1 MKKIEGW
8 VTAPQGF
15 IAAGVKAGIKASG
28 NHDVAVI
35 FSTVP
40 AACGAVFTQNKM
52 CAAPVLVSREVN
64 KHGYAQAIAVNSG
77 CANACTGEQ
86 GLADAKKMQ
95 AHTAELLGIAPE
107 AVFVCSTGVI
117 GQFLPMDNLLTGI
130 ADAVDSLDECEGESC
145 AMAIQTTDTFIK
157 HAAYETEIGGKK
169 VTFAGIAKG
178 AGMIHPNMATMLTFI
193 TTDAAVAPDVLKRAV
208 KKAADKSFNMVVVD
222 GDTSTNDSMIVLA
235 NGLAENE
242 IILSEEHPD
251 YPAFFEALV
260 ACATD
265 LAKMIAHDGERFIG
279 YLHVPSLASY
289 ENGMGYPSRYR
300 YSMPL
305 YEKYALSNPQGYQ
318 AQSKLYGAW
327 ILGEPE
333 GNNRV
338 LPSLAGTYERSNKRG
353 TRFVQGE
360 TEMPWIVAKLFL
372 QLVLEPN
379 VNLLDRNNGSF
390 SFWDYQ
396 WEQEKALYPDVDKRY
411 SYHTMTKAGDPDAP
425 NPVQF
430 KDARYLVEKSGRLI
444 YNVADDGTVRKIYDL
459 ANE

>member
-1 MKKIEGW
+1 MKKLEGW

-117 GQFLPMDNLLTGI
+117 GQFLPMDKLLTGI

-193 TTDAAVAPDVLKRAV
+193 TPDVLKRAV

-235 NGLAENE
+235 NGLAENA

-265 LAKMIAHDGERFIG
+265 LAKMIAHDGEGATKFLEVNVTGAATWEDAKTAAMAIAKSPLVKTAFFGEDPNWGRIVCAAGYSGAAMEADKVNLSIG
-279 YLHVPSLASY
+279 GIRLV
-289 ENGMGYPSRYR
+289 ENGMNCNVPAEKLAPTMAEHDI
-300 YSMPL
+300 SMSIDL
-305 YEKYALSNPQGYQ
+305 GAGEESATVWTCDFSYEYVKIN
-318 AQSKLYGAW
+318 
-327 ILGEPE
+327 GE
-333 GNNRV
+333 
-338 LPSLAGTYERSNKRG
+338 
-353 TRFVQGE
+353 
-360 TEMPWIVAKLFL
+360 
-372 QLVLEPN
+372 
-379 VNLLDRNNGSF
+379 
-390 SFWDYQ
+390 
-396 WEQEKALYPDVDKRY
+396 
-411 SYHTMTKAGDPDAP
+411 YHT
-425 NPVQF
+425 
-430 KDARYLVEKSGRLI
+430 
-444 YNVADDGTVRKIYDL
+444 
-459 ANE
+459 